1 LHWGL
6 RTVIRTLPLLGFIA
20 AMSACIVVGV
30 APTPLGSVSFVV
42 IVNPGLFPVNTVL
55 SVDVWNAAQLAAL
68 DENARC
74 AGGRG
79 PGPALM
85 QCPPGVTYRDVIP
98 ERVQIPLSSSMTSF
112 ELTPSQVGAGEKFR
126 IHVSGPGRDRC
137 HTSSA
142 DLVRTADRGRTLVDG
157 LPWQT
162 TPNGCIG

>member
-1 LHWGL
+1 M
-6 RTVIRTLPLLGFIA
+6 RTLPLLGLIA
-20 AMSACIVVGV
+20 TMSACIVVGV
-30 APTPLGSVSFVV
+30 APTPVGPVSFVV

-74 AGGRG
+74 ASSRG
-79 PGPALM
+79 SGPAQM
-85 QCPPGVTYRDVIP
+85 QCPPGVTYKDVVP

-112 ELTPSQVGAGEKFR
+112 ELTPRQVGAGEKFR
-126 IHVSGPGRDRC
+126 IHVSGPGRERC

-142 DLVRTADRGRTLVDG
+142 DLVRTADRGRTLLDG

-162 TPNGCIG
+162 TPNGCITG